1 MPPWFEFLKMLSR
14 TSHALCFLSVITET
28 KRYKSYW
35 QIISTQNFTT
45 PVIILSVYSVIF
57 NFYKTLQICCYYFSD
72 FTEEETD
79 AQSCPIL
86 CNPVDCN
93 LPGSSVRGILQARIL
108 EWVAFPSPG
117 DLPKPGI
124 KPGCP
129 TVQADSLL
137 SEPPE
142 SPKLPKF
149 MQFISR
155 RAGNWTQAL

>member
-1 MPPWFEFLKMLSR
+1 MLSR

-57 NFYKTLQICCYYFSD
+57 NFYKTLRICCYYFSD

-129 TVQADSLL
+129 TVQADSSPLTHWGSPSLDILMATRYTHQYNRNNVHLL
-137 SEPPE
+137 S
-142 SPKLPKF
+142 L
-149 MQFISR
+149 
-155 RAGNWTQAL
+155 QA